1 MTDTERVWFEAKLED
16 LCRRAER
23 YEAAV
28 SSFLTPAEAFAAKKY
43 MEMRGGDMVA
53 VFYGGYDG
61 AERVRLLALPD
72 YFGKEEPW
80 TASLVRERAADVA
93 AEAVAALEVKG
104 SGYKKLS
111 HRDYL
116 GSLLGL
122 GIERSVI
129 GDIAVLEDSS
139 AIVFCDGRILP
150 FLLAEFRTVG
160 SDRVKVRQIAISDDL
175 AVKREFETIQD
186 TVASPRLDAVVA
198 ALANLSREKAS
209 GLLAASFV
217 ELNYETCEKGD
228 KTVAE
233 GAVLSIRGY
242 GKYVIRSLSDM
253 TKKGRYRLVAD
264 KYK

>member
-1 MTDTERVWFEAKLED
+1 MTEAERVWFEAKLDD
-16 LCRRAER
+16 LYRRAER
-23 YEAAV
+23 YEVAV
-28 SSFLTPAEAFAAKKY
+28 SPFLTPAEAFAAEKY
-43 MEMRGGDMVA
+43 MRIRGGDIVA
-53 VFYGGYDG
+53 AFYGGYDG
-61 AERVRLLALPD
+61 AERVRLLALPE
-72 YFGKEEPW
+72 YFGKDEVW
-80 TASLVRERAADVA
+80 TASLVRERAAEAA

-116 GSLLGL
+116 GALLGL
-122 GIERSVI
+122 GLERAVI
-129 GDIAVLEDSS
+129 GDIAVIDEAS
-139 AIVFCDGRILP
+139 AIVFCDGRIVP
-150 FLLAEFRTVG
+150 FLLAELRSVG
-160 SDRVKVRQIAISDDL
+160 SDRVKVRRIEISDDL
-175 AVKREFETIQD
+175 AVRREFEEIYD

-198 ALANLSREKAS
+198 ALTHLSREKAAQTIS
-209 GLLAASFV
+209 ASLV

-228 KTVAE
+228 RTVTE